1 MIQNVSLLIPSGIWG
16 IKGATSGFDIF
27 SSNKSFSSAQKQNN
41 NCFRFFFV
49 ITLTMRT
56 TQSIRYMTIKIV
68 SLGQGVTELSKYDG
82 RICIRWVK

>member
-16 IKGATSGFDIF
+16 IRGATAGFDIF

-56 TQSIRYMTIKIV
+56 AQSIIYMTIKIV
-68 SLGQGVTELSKYDG
+68 SLGQGG
-82 RICIRWVK
+82 N